1 MYVAY
6 LFVGQYLCNMKK
18 MHRSSED
25 LWVSI
30 SRKEKIN
37 YCGVRAFLEI
47 MGGKW
52 KFLIYSTLIE
62 GPVRYKDL
70 LAKIPQ
76 ASEKMVL
83 TSLRDLE
90 EHKIVERIIYNEVPQ
105 RVEYEISEYGK
116 SLHSILRTIENWGN
130 EHILNYPDT
139 IYFE

>member
-1 MYVAY
+1 
-6 LFVGQYLCNMKK
+6 
-18 MHRSSED
+18 MHRSNED
-25 LWVSI
+25 LLVSI
-30 SRKEKIN
+30 SEKEKIN

-62 GPVRYKDL
+62 EPVRYKDL

-90 EHKIVERIIYNEVPQ
+90 EHKIVERIIYNEIPQ
-105 RVEYEISEYGK
+105 RVEYAITDYGK
-116 SLHSILRTIENWGN
+116 SLQPILRTIENWGN
-130 EHILNYPDT
+130 GHIDNYPDT

>member
-1 MYVAY
+1 
-6 LFVGQYLCNMKK
+6 MKK

-25 LWVSI
+25 LLVSI
-30 SRKEKIN
+30 SEKEKIN

-62 GPVRYKDL
+62 EPVRYKDL
-70 LAKIPQ
+70 LTKIPQ

-90 EHKIVERIIYNEVPQ
+90 EHKIVERIIYNEIPQ
-105 RVEYEISEYGK
+105 RVEYSITDYGK
-116 SLHSILRTIENWGN
+116 SLQPILRTIENWGN
-130 EHILNYPDT
+130 EHIGNYPDT

>member
-1 MYVAY
+1 
-6 LFVGQYLCNMKK
+6 
-18 MHRSSED
+18 MHRSNKDLLVPISQEED
-25 LWVSI
+25 
-30 SRKEKIN
+30 IN

-62 GPVRYKDL
+62 KPVRYKDL

-90 EHKIVERIIYNEVPQ
+90 ACKIVERIVYHEVPQ
-105 RVEYEISEYGK
+105 RVEYGITAYGK
-116 SLHSILRTIENWGN
+116 SLQPILRTIETWGN
-130 EHILNYPDT
+130 EHINNYPDT